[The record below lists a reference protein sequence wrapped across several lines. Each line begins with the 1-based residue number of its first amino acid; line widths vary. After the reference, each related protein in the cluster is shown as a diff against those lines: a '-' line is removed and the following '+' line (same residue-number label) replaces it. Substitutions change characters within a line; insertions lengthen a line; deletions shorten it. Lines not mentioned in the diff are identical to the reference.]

1 MKMEKQQS
9 AMSAE
14 SSNKSRF
21 LVLRRA
27 FQRALGTK
35 PTIQQKLLRDRAA
48 VLTVKAEAAALDPA
62 TSANDVVRLDG
73 AAARARAAM
82 FESFGKKLAPA
93 PVSMRGELAAE
104 LVQR

>member
-1 MKMEKQQS
+1 
-9 AMSAE
+9 MSAE

-35 PTIQQKLLRDRAA
+35 PTLHQKMLRDRAA
-48 VLTVKAEAAALDPA
+48 VLTVKAEQAALDPA

-82 FESFGKKLAPA
+82 FESFAKKGDPA
-93 PVSMRGELAAE
+93 PVPMRNQLAQELADE
-104 LVQR
+104 RRR